1 MKTPRFYATMKV
13 MNRQLQGLTQ
23 MEVKRRIDAG
33 KTNHF
38 KAKTGSSNW
47 EIFRRNVFNS
57 FNMLNFAIFVALI
70 AVQAWSNLFF
80 FGIIVLNAFTGMM
93 TELRARRM
101 IDKLNLMNKDQIRV
115 VRDGQVSAIDPQDI
129 VLDDLMLL
137 SAGEQ
142 VPSDA
147 KVVDGMAELNEAMLT
162 GESDLILK
170 KDGKELLSGSYLV
183 SGQVY
188 ARVIHVAEDN
198 YANKLMLEA
207 KTHKPI
213 VSRILYNMDKIAKF
227 TGKIVIPFGLALFFE
242 AYMIKQLSLQE
253 SVVTSSTALLGML
266 PKGIALLT
274 ITSLLTAVIKL
285 GMKHVLVQE
294 MYSVETL
301 ARVDVLC
308 LDKTGTITQ
317 GKMTVKGLELLSKRF
332 TKEELEGLLAAYMQ
346 HSKDNNST
354 AQAIRNAYE
363 GLENNYQVGDI
374 IPFSSD
380 RKWGAMVI
388 EGVGTLFLGAPEM
401 LLKENPQAV
410 EQAQARGSRVLI
422 LALSQS
428 GIDTETMVLPH
439 DVEALTLL
447 EIADPIR
454 EDAADTL
461 EYLRSQ
467 DVTLKIISGD
477 NPVTVSHIAHQ
488 AGFVDYQSY
497 IDCSKVNDEE
507 LEALAEETAIFG
519 RVSPHQKKLLIQTLN
534 ANGHT
539 TAMTGDGVNDILAL
553 READCSIVM
562 AEGDPATRQIANLVL
577 MDSEFKDIPEI
588 LFEGRRVV
596 NNIAHIAPI
605 FLIKT
610 VYSFLL
616 GLICIASIVFG
627 KAEYLLVFPF
637 IQVQMTLA
645 GQFIEGLPPFVL
657 TFERNIR
664 PVEKH
669 FLRRSLQL
677 SIPNALMLVISVLIF
692 HLSQVYLGMSNTD
705 MLTLSYYMMGS
716 TGVLAVIRACIPLNK
731 GRVALIIYSV
741 FGFLISSYYLSD
753 VIEITT
759 LNAITLPIYL
769 VAMAIC
775 TPLFFWISYK
785 QGAFQKA

>member
-1 MKTPRFYATMKV
+1 MKFVKK
-13 MNRQLQGLTQ
+13 QLQGLTQ
-23 MEVKRRIDAG
+23 VEVKQRIDDG
-33 KTNHF
+33 KTNYF
-38 KAKTGSSNW
+38 KAKAGSSNW
-47 EIFRRNVFNS
+47 DIFRRNVFNS

-101 IDKLNLMNKDQIRV
+101 VDKLNLMNQDQIRV
-115 VRDGQVSAIDPQDI
+115 VRDGQLVSIDPKDI
-129 VLDDLMLL
+129 VLDDIMLL

-147 KVVDGMAELNEAMLT
+147 VVVDGMAELNEAMLT
-162 GESDLILK
+162 GESDQILK

-188 ARVIHVAEDN
+188 AKVINVAEDN

-213 VSRILYNMDKIAKF
+213 VSCILYNMDKIAKF

-266 PKGIALLT
+266 PKGITLLT

-285 GMKHVLVQE
+285 GMKHILVQE

-317 GKMTVKGLELLSKRF
+317 GKMTVKGLELLSERF
-332 TKEELEGLLAAYMQ
+332 TKEELERLLAAYMQ
-346 HSKDNNST
+346 HSKDKNAT

-363 GLENNYQVGDI
+363 GLEHHYQVGDV
-374 IPFSSD
+374 IPFSSN
-380 RKWGAMVI
+380 RKWGAVSI
-388 EGVGTLFLGAPEM
+388 NGLGTLFLGAPEM
-401 LLKENPQAV
+401 LLKENPKAV
-410 EQAQARGSRVLI
+410 DQAQARGSRVLI
-422 LALSQS
+422 LAWSQS
-428 GIDTETMVLPH
+428 GVDTETMILPN

-454 EDAADTL
+454 EDAAETL
-461 EYLRSQ
+461 EYLRSE

-488 AGFVDYQSY
+488 AGFADYQSY
-497 IDCSKVNDEE
+497 IDCSKVSDEE
-507 LEALAEETAIFG
+507 LEALAEDTAIFG

-616 GLICIASIVFG
+616 GLICIGSIVFG

-677 SIPNALMLVISVLIF
+677 AIPNALMLVISVLIF
-692 HLSQVYLGMSNTD
+692 HLSQVYLGMSSTD

-731 GRVALIIYSV
+731 GRVVLIIYSV
-741 FGFLISSYYLSD
+741 FGFLISSYYLRD
-753 VIEITT
+753 VIAIST
-759 LNAITLPIYL
+759 LNSYTLPIYL

-785 QGAFQKA
+785 QGAFQKAQSKT

>member
-1 MKTPRFYATMKV
+1 
-13 MNRQLQGLTQ
+13 

-401 LLKENPQAV
+401 LLKKNPQAV

-497 IDCSKVNDEE
+497 IDCSKVSDEE

-741 FGFLISSYYLSD
+741 FGFLISSYYLRD

>member
-1 MKTPRFYATMKV
+1 MKK
-13 MNRQLQGLTQ
+13 QLQGLTQ
-23 MEVKRRIDAG
+23 VEVKRRIDAG

-57 FNMLNFAIFVALI
+57 FNVLNFAIFVALI

-115 VRDGQVSAIDPQDI
+115 VRDGQLVSIDPKDI
-129 VLDDLMLL
+129 VLDDVMLL

-147 KVVDGMAELNEAMLT
+147 VVVDGIAELNEAMLT
-162 GESDLILK
+162 GESDHILK

-207 KTHKPI
+207 KNHKPI

-242 AYMIKQLSLQE
+242 AYLIKQLSLQE

-285 GMKHVLVQE
+285 GMKHILVQE

-317 GKMTVKGLELLSKRF
+317 GKMTVKGLELLSERF
-332 TKEELEGLLAAYMQ
+332 TKEELERLLAAYMQ
-346 HSKDNNST
+346 HSKDKNAT

-363 GLENNYQVGDI
+363 GLEHHYQVGDV

-380 RKWGAMVI
+380 RKWGAVSVN
-388 EGVGTLFLGAPEM
+388 GLGTLFLGAPEM
-401 LLKENPQAV
+401 LLKENPKAV
-410 EQAQARGSRVLI
+410 DQAQARGSRVLI
-422 LALSQS
+422 LAWSQS
-428 GIDTETMVLPH
+428 GVDTETMILPN

-454 EDAADTL
+454 EDAAETL
-461 EYLRSQ
+461 EYLRSE

-488 AGFVDYQSY
+488 AGFADYQSY
-497 IDCSKVNDEE
+497 IDCSKVSDEE
-507 LEALAEETAIFG
+507 LEALVEDTAIFG

-616 GLICIASIVFG
+616 GLICIGSIVFG

-645 GQFIEGLPPFVL
+645 GQFIEGLPPFIL

-741 FGFLISSYYLSD
+741 FGFLISSYYLRD
-753 VIEITT
+753 VIEIST
-759 LNAITLPIYL
+759 LNSYTLPIYL

-785 QGAFQKA
+785 QGAFQKT

>member
-1 MKTPRFYATMKV
+1 
-13 MNRQLQGLTQ
+13 

-317 GKMTVKGLELLSKRF
+317 GKMTVKGLELLSKRY

-388 EGVGTLFLGAPEM
+388 EEVGTLFLGAPEM

-410 EQAQARGSRVLI
+410 EEAQARGSRVLI

-428 GIDTETMVLPH
+428 GIDTETMSLPN

-497 IDCSKVNDEE
+497 IDCSKVSDEE

-627 KAEYLLVFPF
+627 KSEYLLVFPF

-716 TGVLAVIRACIPLNK
+716 TGVLVVIRACIPLNK

-741 FGFLISSYYLSD
+741 FGFLISSYYLRD

-759 LNAITLPIYL
+759 LNTITLPIYL

>member
-1 MKTPRFYATMKV
+1 MKK
-13 MNRQLQGLTQ
+13 QLQGLTQ
-23 MEVKRRIDAG
+23 VEVKRRIDAG

-115 VRDGQVSAIDPQDI
+115 VRDGEVTSINPQDI
-129 VLDDLMLL
+129 VLDDIMLL

-147 KVVDGMAELNEAMLT
+147 VVVDGMAELNEAMLT

-188 ARVIHVAEDN
+188 AKVINVAEDN

-242 AYMIKQLSLQE
+242 AYLIKQLSLQE

-285 GMKHVLVQE
+285 GMKHILVQE

-317 GKMTVKGLELLSKRF
+317 GKMTVKGLKLLSERF
-332 TKEELEGLLAAYMQ
+332 TKEELERLLAAYMQ
-346 HSKDNNST
+346 HSKDNNAT

-363 GLENNYQVGDI
+363 GLEHHYQVGDV

-380 RKWGAMVI
+380 RKWGAVSVD
-388 EGVGTLFLGAPEM
+388 GLGTLFLGAPEM
-401 LLKENPQAV
+401 LLKENPKAV
-410 EQAQARGSRVLI
+410 DQAQARGSRVLI
-422 LALSQS
+422 LAWSES
-428 GIDTETMVLPH
+428 AVDTETMSLPN
-439 DVEALTLL
+439 DVEGLTLL

-454 EDAADTL
+454 EDAAETL
-461 EYLRSQ
+461 EYLRSE

-488 AGFVDYQSY
+488 AGFADYQSY
-497 IDCSKVNDEE
+497 IDCSKVSDEE
-507 LEALAEETAIFG
+507 LEALSEDTAIFG

-645 GQFIEGLPPFVL
+645 GQFIEGLPPFIL

-741 FGFLISSYYLSD
+741 FGFLISSYYLRD
-753 VIEITT
+753 VIEIST
-759 LNAITLPIYL
+759 LNSYTLPIYL

-785 QGAFQKA
+785 QGAFQKT

>member
-1 MKTPRFYATMKV
+1 MKK
-13 MNRQLQGLTQ
+13 QLQGLTQ
-23 MEVKRRIDAG
+23 VEVKRRIDAG

-115 VRDGQVSAIDPQDI
+115 VRDGEVTSINPQDI
-129 VLDDLMLL
+129 VLDDIMLL

-147 KVVDGMAELNEAMLT
+147 VVVDGMAELNEAMLT

-388 EGVGTLFLGAPEM
+388 DGVGTLFLGAPEM

-428 GIDTETMVLPH
+428 GIDTETMSLPN

-775 TPLFFWISYK
+775 APLFFWISYK

>member
-1 MKTPRFYATMKV
+1 MKK
-13 MNRQLQGLTQ
+13 QLQGLTQ
-23 MEVKRRIDAG
+23 VEVKRRIDAG

-115 VRDGQVSAIDPQDI
+115 VRDGEVTSIDPQDI
-129 VLDDLMLL
+129 VLDDIMLL

-147 KVVDGMAELNEAMLT
+147 VVVDGMAELNEAMLT

-188 ARVIHVAEDN
+188 AKVINVAEDN

-242 AYMIKQLSLQE
+242 ASLIKQLSLQE
-253 SVVTSSTALLGML
+253 SLVPSSTALLGML

-285 GMKHVLVQE
+285 GMKHILVQE

-317 GKMTVKGLELLSKRF
+317 GKMTVKGLKLLSERF
-332 TKEELEGLLAAYMQ
+332 TKEELERLLAAYMQ
-346 HSKDNNST
+346 HSKDNNAT

-363 GLENNYQVGDI
+363 GLEHHYQVGDI

-380 RKWGAMVI
+380 RKWGAMSI
-388 EGVGTLFLGAPEM
+388 DGIGTLFLGAPEM
-401 LLKENPQAV
+401 LLKENPKAV
-410 EQAQARGSRVLI
+410 DQAQARGSRVLI
-422 LALSQS
+422 LAWSQS
-428 GIDTETMVLPH
+428 AVDTETMSLPN
-439 DVEALTLL
+439 DVEGLTLL

-454 EDAADTL
+454 EDAAETL
-461 EYLRSQ
+461 EYLRSE
-467 DVTLKIISGD
+467 DVSLKIISGD

-488 AGFVDYQSY
+488 AGFADYQSY
-497 IDCSKVNDEE
+497 IDCSKVSDEE
-507 LEALAEETAIFG
+507 LEALAEDTAIFG

-645 GQFIEGLPPFVL
+645 GQFIEGLPPFIL

-741 FGFLISSYYLSD
+741 FGFLISSYYLRD
-753 VIEITT
+753 VIEIST
-759 LNAITLPIYL
+759 LNSYTLPIYL

>member
-1 MKTPRFYATMKV
+1 MKK
-13 MNRQLQGLTQ
+13 QLQGLTQ
-23 MEVKRRIDAG
+23 VEVKRRIDAG

-115 VRDGQVSAIDPQDI
+115 VRDGEVTSIDPQDI
-129 VLDDLMLL
+129 VLDDIMLL

-147 KVVDGMAELNEAMLT
+147 VVVDGMAELNEAMLT

-188 ARVIHVAEDN
+188 AKVINVAEDN

-242 AYMIKQLSLQE
+242 AYLIKQLSLQE

-285 GMKHVLVQE
+285 GMKHILVQE

-317 GKMTVKGLELLSKRF
+317 GKMTVKGLELLSERF
-332 TKEELEGLLAAYMQ
+332 TKEELERLLAAYMQ
-346 HSKDNNST
+346 HSKDKNAT

-363 GLENNYQVGDI
+363 GLEHHYQVGDV

-380 RKWGAMVI
+380 RKWGAVSI
-388 EGVGTLFLGAPEM
+388 NGLGTLFLGAPEM
-401 LLKENPQAV
+401 LLKENPKAV
-410 EQAQARGSRVLI
+410 DQAQARGSRVLI
-422 LALSQS
+422 LAWSQS
-428 GIDTETMVLPH
+428 GVDTETMILPN

-454 EDAADTL
+454 EDAAETL
-461 EYLRSQ
+461 EYLRSE

-488 AGFVDYQSY
+488 AGFADYQSY
-497 IDCSKVNDEE
+497 IDCSKVSDEE
-507 LEALAEETAIFG
+507 LEALAEDTAIFG

-616 GLICIASIVFG
+616 GLICIGSIVFG

-645 GQFIEGLPPFVL
+645 GQFIEGFPPFIL

-741 FGFLISSYYLSD
+741 FGFLISSYYLRD
-753 VIEITT
+753 VIAIST
-759 LNAITLPIYL
+759 LNSYTLPIYL

>member
-1 MKTPRFYATMKV
+1 MKK
-13 MNRQLQGLTQ
+13 QLQGLTQ
-23 MEVKRRIDAG
+23 VEVKRRIDAG

-115 VRDGQVSAIDPQDI
+115 VRDGEVTSIDPQDI
-129 VLDDLMLL
+129 VLDDIMLL

-147 KVVDGMAELNEAMLT
+147 VVVDGMAELNEAMLT

-188 ARVIHVAEDN
+188 AKVINVAEDN

-242 AYMIKQLSLQE
+242 AYLIKQLSLQE

-285 GMKHVLVQE
+285 GMKHILVQE

-317 GKMTVKGLELLSKRF
+317 GKMTVKGLKLLSERF
-332 TKEELEGLLAAYMQ
+332 SKEELERLLAAYMQ
-346 HSKDNNST
+346 HSKDNNAT

-363 GLENNYQVGDI
+363 GLEHHYQVGDI

-380 RKWGAMVI
+380 RKWGAMSI
-388 EGVGTLFLGAPEM
+388 DGVGTLFLGAPEM
-401 LLKENPQAV
+401 LLEENPKAV
-410 EQAQARGSRVLI
+410 DQAQARGSRVLI
-422 LALSQS
+422 LAWSQS
-428 GIDTETMVLPH
+428 AVDTETMSLPN
-439 DVEALTLL
+439 DVEGLTLL

-454 EDAADTL
+454 EDAAETL
-461 EYLRSQ
+461 EYLRSE

-488 AGFVDYQSY
+488 AGFADYQSY
-497 IDCSKVNDEE
+497 IDCSKVSDEE
-507 LEALAEETAIFG
+507 LEALAEDTAIFG

-645 GQFIEGLPPFVL
+645 GQFIEGFPPFIL

-741 FGFLISSYYLSD
+741 FGFLISSYYLRD
-753 VIEITT
+753 VIEIST
-759 LNAITLPIYL
+759 LNSYTLSIYL

-785 QGAFQKA
+785 QGAFQKT

>member
-1 MKTPRFYATMKV
+1 MEK
-13 MNRQLQGLTQ
+13 QLQGLTQ

-115 VRDGQVSAIDPQDI
+115 VRDGEVTSIDPQDI
-129 VLDDLMLL
+129 VLDDIMLL

-147 KVVDGMAELNEAMLT
+147 VVVDGMAELNEAMLT

-188 ARVIHVAEDN
+188 AKVINVAEDN

-242 AYMIKQLSLQE
+242 AYLIKQLSLQE

-285 GMKHVLVQE
+285 GMKHILVQE

-317 GKMTVKGLELLSKRF
+317 GKMTVKGLKLLSERF
-332 TKEELEGLLAAYMQ
+332 TKEELERLLAAYME
-346 HSKDNNST
+346 HSKDNNAT

-363 GLENNYQVGDI
+363 GLEHHYQVGDV

-380 RKWGAMVI
+380 RKWGAMSI
-388 EGVGTLFLGAPEM
+388 DGIGTLFLGAPEM
-401 LLKENPQAV
+401 LLKENPKAV
-410 EQAQARGSRVLI
+410 DQAQARGSRVLI
-422 LALSQS
+422 LAWSQS
-428 GIDTETMVLPH
+428 AVDTETMSLPN
-439 DVEALTLL
+439 DVEGLTLL

-454 EDAADTL
+454 EDAAETL
-461 EYLRSQ
+461 EYLRSE

-488 AGFVDYQSY
+488 AGFADYQSY
-497 IDCSKVNDEE
+497 IDCSKVSDKE
-507 LEALAEETAIFG
+507 LEALAEDTAIFG

-645 GQFIEGLPPFVL
+645 GQFIEGLPPFIL

-741 FGFLISSYYLSD
+741 FGFLISSYYLRD
-753 VIEITT
+753 VIEIST
-759 LNAITLPIYL
+759 LNSYTLPIYL

-785 QGAFQKA
+785 QGAFQKT

>member
-1 MKTPRFYATMKV
+1 MKK
-13 MNRQLQGLTQ
+13 QLQGLTQ
-23 MEVKRRIDAG
+23 VEVKRRIDAG

-57 FNMLNFAIFVALI
+57 FNVLNFAIFVALI

-115 VRDGQVSAIDPQDI
+115 VRDGQLVSIDPKDI
-129 VLDDLMLL
+129 VLDDVMLL

-147 KVVDGMAELNEAMLT
+147 VVVDGIAELNEAMLT
-162 GESDLILK
+162 GESDHILK

-207 KTHKPI
+207 KNHKPI

-242 AYMIKQLSLQE
+242 AYLIKQLSLQE

-285 GMKHVLVQE
+285 GMKHILVQE

-317 GKMTVKGLELLSKRF
+317 GKMTVKGLELLSERF
-332 TKEELEGLLAAYMQ
+332 TKEELERLLAAYMQ
-346 HSKDNNST
+346 HSKDKNAT

-363 GLENNYQVGDI
+363 GLEHHYQVGDV

-380 RKWGAMVI
+380 RKWGAVSVN
-388 EGVGTLFLGAPEM
+388 GLGTLFLGAPEM
-401 LLKENPQAV
+401 LLKENPKAV
-410 EQAQARGSRVLI
+410 DQAQARGSRVLI
-422 LALSQS
+422 LAWSQS
-428 GIDTETMVLPH
+428 GVDTETMILPN

-454 EDAADTL
+454 EDAAETL
-461 EYLRSQ
+461 EYLRSE

-488 AGFVDYQSY
+488 AGFADYQSY
-497 IDCSKVNDEE
+497 IDCSKVSDEE
-507 LEALAEETAIFG
+507 LEALVEDTAIFG

-645 GQFIEGLPPFVL
+645 GQFIEGFPPFIL

-741 FGFLISSYYLSD
+741 FGFLISSYYLRD
-753 VIEITT
+753 VIEIST
-759 LNAITLPIYL
+759 LNSYTLPIYL

-775 TPLFFWISYK
+775 TPLFFWIRYK

>member
-1 MKTPRFYATMKV
+1 
-13 MNRQLQGLTQ
+13 

-388 EGVGTLFLGAPEM
+388 DGVGTLFLGAPEM

-428 GIDTETMVLPH
+428 GIDTETMSLPN

-716 TGVLAVIRACIPLNK
+716 TGVLAVIRACITLNK

-775 TPLFFWISYK
+775 APLFFWISYK

>member
-1 MKTPRFYATMKV
+1 MKFVKK
-13 MNRQLQGLTQ
+13 QLQGLTQ
-23 MEVKRRIDAG
+23 VEVKQRIDAG
-33 KTNHF
+33 KTNYF
-38 KAKTGSSNW
+38 KAKAGSSNW

-101 IDKLNLMNKDQIRV
+101 VDKLNLMNQDQIRV
-115 VRDGQVSAIDPQDI
+115 VRDGQLVSIDPKDI
-129 VLDDLMLL
+129 VLDDIMLL

-147 KVVDGMAELNEAMLT
+147 VVVDGMAELNEAMLT
-162 GESDLILK
+162 GESDQILK

-188 ARVIHVAEDN
+188 AKVINVAEDN

-213 VSRILYNMDKIAKF
+213 VSCILYNMDKIAKF

-266 PKGIALLT
+266 PKGITLLT

-285 GMKHVLVQE
+285 GMKHILVQE

-317 GKMTVKGLELLSKRF
+317 GKMTVKGLELLSERF
-332 TKEELEGLLAAYMQ
+332 TKEELERLLAAYMQ
-346 HSKDNNST
+346 HSKDKNAT

-363 GLENNYQVGDI
+363 GLEHHYQVGDV
-374 IPFSSD
+374 IPFSSN
-380 RKWGAMVI
+380 RKWGAVSI
-388 EGVGTLFLGAPEM
+388 NGLGTLFLGAPEM
-401 LLKENPQAV
+401 LLKKNPKAV
-410 EQAQARGSRVLI
+410 DKAQARGSRVLI
-422 LALSQS
+422 LAWSQS
-428 GIDTETMVLPH
+428 GIATENMILPN
-439 DVEALTLL
+439 DIEALTLL

-454 EDAADTL
+454 EDAAETL
-461 EYLRSQ
+461 EYLRSE

-488 AGFVDYQSY
+488 AGFADYQSY
-497 IDCSKVNDEE
+497 IDCSKISDEE
-507 LEALAEETAIFG
+507 LEALAEDTAIFG

-616 GLICIASIVFG
+616 GLICIGSIVFG

-637 IQVQMTLA
+637 IQVQMTLT

-677 SIPNALMLVISVLIF
+677 AIPNALMLVISVLIF
-692 HLSQVYLGMSNTD
+692 HLSQVYLGMSSTD

-716 TGVLAVIRACIPLNK
+716 MGVLAVIRACIPLNK
-731 GRVALIIYSV
+731 GRVVLIIYSV
-741 FGFLISSYYLSD
+741 FGFLISSYYLRD
-753 VIEITT
+753 VIAIST
-759 LNAITLPIYL
+759 LNSYTLPIYL

-785 QGAFQKA
+785 QGAFQKAQSKT

>member
-1 MKTPRFYATMKV
+1 MKK
-13 MNRQLQGLTQ
+13 QLQGLTQ
-23 MEVKRRIDAG
+23 VEVKRRIDAG

-57 FNMLNFAIFVALI
+57 FNVLNFAIFVALI

-115 VRDGQVSAIDPQDI
+115 VRDGQLVSIDHKDI
-129 VLDDLMLL
+129 VLDDVMLL

-147 KVVDGMAELNEAMLT
+147 VVVDGIAELNEAMLT
-162 GESDLILK
+162 GESDHILK

-207 KTHKPI
+207 KNHKPI

-242 AYMIKQLSLQE
+242 AYLIKQLSLQE

-285 GMKHVLVQE
+285 GMKHILVQE

-317 GKMTVKGLELLSKRF
+317 GKMTVKGLELLSERF
-332 TKEELEGLLAAYMQ
+332 TKEELERLLAAYMQ
-346 HSKDNNST
+346 HSKDKNAT

-363 GLENNYQVGDI
+363 GLEHHYQVGDV

-380 RKWGAMVI
+380 RKWGAVSVN
-388 EGVGTLFLGAPEM
+388 GLGTLFLGAPEM
-401 LLKENPQAV
+401 LLKENPKAV
-410 EQAQARGSRVLI
+410 DQAQARGSRVLI
-422 LALSQS
+422 LAWSQS
-428 GIDTETMVLPH
+428 GVDTETMILPN

-454 EDAADTL
+454 EDAAETL
-461 EYLRSQ
+461 EYLRSE

-488 AGFVDYQSY
+488 AGFADYQSY
-497 IDCSKVNDEE
+497 IDCSKVSDEE
-507 LEALAEETAIFG
+507 LEALVEDTAIFG

-645 GQFIEGLPPFVL
+645 GQFIEGFPPFIL

-741 FGFLISSYYLSD
+741 FGFLISSYYLRD
-753 VIEITT
+753 VIEIST
-759 LNAITLPIYL
+759 LNSYTLPIYL

>member
-1 MKTPRFYATMKV
+1 MKK
-13 MNRQLQGLTQ
+13 QLQGLTQ
-23 MEVKRRIDAG
+23 VEVKRRIDAG

-57 FNMLNFAIFVALI
+57 FNVLNFAIFVALI

-115 VRDGQVSAIDPQDI
+115 VRDGQLVSIDPKDI
-129 VLDDLMLL
+129 VLDDVMLL

-147 KVVDGMAELNEAMLT
+147 VVVDGIAELNEAMLT
-162 GESDLILK
+162 GESDHILK

-207 KTHKPI
+207 KNHKPI

-242 AYMIKQLSLQE
+242 AYLIKQLSLQE

-285 GMKHVLVQE
+285 GMKHILVQE

-317 GKMTVKGLELLSKRF
+317 GKMTVKGLELLSERF
-332 TKEELEGLLAAYMQ
+332 TKEELERLLAAYMQ
-346 HSKDNNST
+346 HSKDKNAT

-363 GLENNYQVGDI
+363 GLEHHYQVGDV

-380 RKWGAMVI
+380 RKWGAVSVN
-388 EGVGTLFLGAPEM
+388 GLGTLFLGAPEM
-401 LLKENPQAV
+401 LLKENPKAV
-410 EQAQARGSRVLI
+410 DQAQARGSRVLI
-422 LALSQS
+422 LAWSQS
-428 GIDTETMVLPH
+428 GVDTETMILPN

-447 EIADPIR
+447 EISDPIR
-454 EDAADTL
+454 EDAAETL
-461 EYLRSQ
+461 EYLRSE

-488 AGFVDYQSY
+488 AGFADYQSY
-497 IDCSKVNDEE
+497 IDCSKVSDEE
-507 LEALAEETAIFG
+507 LEALAEDTAIFG

-645 GQFIEGLPPFVL
+645 GQFIEGFPPFIL

-741 FGFLISSYYLSD
+741 FGFLISSYYLRD
-753 VIEITT
+753 VIAIST
-759 LNAITLPIYL
+759 LNSYTLPIYL

>member
-1 MKTPRFYATMKV
+1 MKK
-13 MNRQLQGLTQ
+13 QLQGLTQ
-23 MEVKRRIDAG
+23 VEVKRRIDAG

-115 VRDGQVSAIDPQDI
+115 VRDGEVTSIDPKDI
-129 VLDDLMLL
+129 VLDDIMLL

-147 KVVDGMAELNEAMLT
+147 VVVDGMAELNEAMLT

-188 ARVIHVAEDN
+188 AKVINVSEDN

-242 AYMIKQLSLQE
+242 AYLIKQLSLQE

-285 GMKHVLVQE
+285 GMKHILVQE

-317 GKMTVKGLELLSKRF
+317 GKMTVKGLELLSERF
-332 TKEELEGLLAAYMQ
+332 TKEELERLLAAYMQ
-346 HSKDNNST
+346 HSKDKNAT

-363 GLENNYQVGDI
+363 GLEHHYQVGDV

-380 RKWGAMVI
+380 RKWGAMVFDGI
-388 EGVGTLFLGAPEM
+388 GTLFLGAPEM
-401 LLKENPQAV
+401 LLKENPKAV
-410 EQAQARGSRVLI
+410 DKAQARGSRVLI
-422 LALSQS
+422 LAWSQS
-428 GIDTETMVLPH
+428 GIATETMILPN

-454 EDAADTL
+454 EDAAETL
-461 EYLRSQ
+461 EYLRSE

-497 IDCSKVNDEE
+497 IDCSNVSDEE
-507 LEALAEETAIFG
+507 LEAMAEDTAIFG

-645 GQFIEGLPPFVL
+645 GQFIEGLPPFIL

-741 FGFLISSYYLSD
+741 FGFLISSYYLRD
-753 VIEITT
+753 VIEIST
-759 LNAITLPIYL
+759 LNSYTLPIYL

>member
-1 MKTPRFYATMKV
+1 M
-13 MNRQLQGLTQ
+13 
-23 MEVKRRIDAG
+23 
-33 KTNHF
+33 
-38 KAKTGSSNW
+38 
-47 EIFRRNVFNS
+47 
-57 FNMLNFAIFVALI
+57 
-70 AVQAWSNLFF
+70 
-80 FGIIVLNAFTGMM
+80 
-93 TELRARRM
+93 
-101 IDKLNLMNKDQIRV
+101 
-115 VRDGQVSAIDPQDI
+115 
-129 VLDDLMLL
+129 
-137 SAGEQ
+137 
-142 VPSDA
+142 
-147 KVVDGMAELNEAMLT
+147 
-162 GESDLILK
+162 
-170 KDGKELLSGSYLV
+170 
-183 SGQVY
+183 
-188 ARVIHVAEDN
+188 
-198 YANKLMLEA
+198 
-207 KTHKPI
+207 
-213 VSRILYNMDKIAKF
+213 
-227 TGKIVIPFGLALFFE
+227 
-242 AYMIKQLSLQE
+242 
-253 SVVTSSTALLGML
+253 
-266 PKGIALLT
+266 
-274 ITSLLTAVIKL
+274 
-285 GMKHVLVQE
+285 
-294 MYSVETL
+294 
-301 ARVDVLC
+301 
-308 LDKTGTITQ
+308 
-317 GKMTVKGLELLSKRF
+317 
-332 TKEELEGLLAAYMQ
+332 
-346 HSKDNNST
+346 
-354 AQAIRNAYE
+354 
-363 GLENNYQVGDI
+363 
-374 IPFSSD
+374 
-380 RKWGAMVI
+380 
-388 EGVGTLFLGAPEM
+388 
-401 LLKENPQAV
+401 
-410 EQAQARGSRVLI
+410 
-422 LALSQS
+422 
-428 GIDTETMVLPH
+428 
-439 DVEALTLL
+439 TLL

-454 EDAADTL
+454 EDAAETL
-461 EYLRSQ
+461 EYLRSE

-488 AGFVDYQSY
+488 AGFADYQSY
-497 IDCSKVNDEE
+497 IDCSKVSDEE
-507 LEALAEETAIFG
+507 LEALAEDTAIFG

-627 KAEYLLVFPF
+627 KAEYLFVFPF

-645 GQFIEGLPPFVL
+645 GQFIEGLPPFIL

-741 FGFLISSYYLSD
+741 FGFLISSYYLRD
-753 VIEITT
+753 VIEIST
-759 LNAITLPIYL
+759 LNSYTLPIYL
-769 VAMAIC
+769 IAMAIC

>member
-1 MKTPRFYATMKV
+1 MKK
-13 MNRQLQGLTQ
+13 QLQGLTQ
-23 MEVKRRIDAG
+23 VEVKRRIDAG

-115 VRDGQVSAIDPQDI
+115 VRDGEVTSIDPKDI
-129 VLDDLMLL
+129 VLDDIMLL

-147 KVVDGMAELNEAMLT
+147 VVVDGIAELNEAMLT
-162 GESDLILK
+162 GESDHILK

-188 ARVIHVAEDN
+188 AKVINVAEDN

-227 TGKIVIPFGLALFFE
+227 KGKIVIPFGLALFFE
-242 AYMIKQLSLQE
+242 AYLIKQLSLQE

-285 GMKHVLVQE
+285 GMKHILVQE

-317 GKMTVKGLELLSKRF
+317 GKMTVKGLKLLSERF
-332 TKEELEGLLAAYMQ
+332 TKEELERLLAAYMQ
-346 HSKDNNST
+346 HSKDNNAT

-363 GLENNYQVGDI
+363 GLEHHYPVGDI

-380 RKWGAMVI
+380 RKWGAMSI
-388 EGVGTLFLGAPEM
+388 DGVGTLFLGAPEM
-401 LLKENPQAV
+401 LLKENPKAV
-410 EQAQARGSRVLI
+410 DQAQARGSRVLI
-422 LALSQS
+422 LAWSQS
-428 GIDTETMVLPH
+428 AVDTETMSLPN

-454 EDAADTL
+454 EDAAETL
-461 EYLRSQ
+461 EYLRSE

-488 AGFVDYQSY
+488 AGFADYQSY
-497 IDCSKVNDEE
+497 IDCSKVSDEE
-507 LEALAEETAIFG
+507 LEALAEDTAIFG

-645 GQFIEGLPPFVL
+645 GQFIEGFPPFIL

-741 FGFLISSYYLSD
+741 FGFLISSYYLRD
-753 VIEITT
+753 VIEIST
-759 LNAITLPIYL
+759 LNSYTLPIYL

>member
-1 MKTPRFYATMKV
+1 MKK
-13 MNRQLQGLTQ
+13 QLQGLTQ
-23 MEVKRRIDAG
+23 VEVKRRIDAG

-115 VRDGQVSAIDPQDI
+115 VRDGEVTSIDPQDI
-129 VLDDLMLL
+129 VLDDIMLL

-147 KVVDGMAELNEAMLT
+147 VVVDGMAELNEAMLT

-188 ARVIHVAEDN
+188 AKVINVAEDN

-242 AYMIKQLSLQE
+242 AYLIKQLSLQE

-285 GMKHVLVQE
+285 GMKHILVQE

-317 GKMTVKGLELLSKRF
+317 GKMTVKGLKLLSERF
-332 TKEELEGLLAAYMQ
+332 TKEELERLLAAYMQ
-346 HSKDNNST
+346 HSKDNNAT

-363 GLENNYQVGDI
+363 GLEHHYQVGDV

-380 RKWGAMVI
+380 RKWGAMSI
-388 EGVGTLFLGAPEM
+388 DGIGTLFLGAPEM
-401 LLKENPQAV
+401 LLKENPKAV
-410 EQAQARGSRVLI
+410 DQAQARGSRVLI
-422 LALSQS
+422 LAWSQS
-428 GIDTETMVLPH
+428 AVDTETMSLPN
-439 DVEALTLL
+439 DVEGLTLL

-454 EDAADTL
+454 EDAAETL
-461 EYLRSQ
+461 EYLRSE

-488 AGFVDYQSY
+488 AGFADYQSY
-497 IDCSKVNDEE
+497 IDCSKVSDKE
-507 LEALAEETAIFG
+507 LEALAEDTAIFG

-645 GQFIEGLPPFVL
+645 GQFIEGLPPFIL

-741 FGFLISSYYLSD
+741 FGFFISSYYLRD
-753 VIEITT
+753 VIEIST
-759 LNAITLPIYL
+759 LNSYTLPIYL

-785 QGAFQKA
+785 QGAFQKT

>member
-1 MKTPRFYATMKV
+1 MKFVKK
-13 MNRQLQGLTQ
+13 QLQGLTQ
-23 MEVKRRIDAG
+23 VEVKQRIDDG
-33 KTNHF
+33 KTNYF
-38 KAKTGSSNW
+38 KAKAGSSNW
-47 EIFRRNVFNS
+47 DIFRRNVFNS

-101 IDKLNLMNKDQIRV
+101 VDKLNLMNQDQIRV
-115 VRDGQVSAIDPQDI
+115 VRDGQLVSIDPKDI
-129 VLDDLMLL
+129 VLDDIMLL

-147 KVVDGMAELNEAMLT
+147 VVVDGMAELNEAMLT
-162 GESDLILK
+162 GESDQILK

-188 ARVIHVAEDN
+188 AKVINVAEDN

-213 VSRILYNMDKIAKF
+213 VSCILYNMDKIAKF
-227 TGKIVIPFGLALFFE
+227 MGKIVIPFGLALFFE

-266 PKGIALLT
+266 PKGITLLT

-285 GMKHVLVQE
+285 GMKHILVQE

-317 GKMTVKGLELLSKRF
+317 GKMTVKGLELLSERF
-332 TKEELEGLLAAYMQ
+332 TKEELERLLAAYMQ
-346 HSKDNNST
+346 HSKDKNAT

-363 GLENNYQVGDI
+363 GLEHHYQVGDV
-374 IPFSSD
+374 IPFSSN
-380 RKWGAMVI
+380 RKWGAVSI
-388 EGVGTLFLGAPEM
+388 NGLGTLFLGAPEM
-401 LLKENPQAV
+401 LLKKNPKAV
-410 EQAQARGSRVLI
+410 DKAQARGSRVLI
-422 LALSQS
+422 LAWSQS
-428 GIDTETMVLPH
+428 GIATENMILPN
-439 DVEALTLL
+439 DIEALTLL

-454 EDAADTL
+454 EDAAETL
-461 EYLRSQ
+461 EYLRSE

-488 AGFVDYQSY
+488 AGFADYQSY
-497 IDCSKVNDEE
+497 IDCSKISDEE
-507 LEALAEETAIFG
+507 LEALAEDTAIFG

-616 GLICIASIVFG
+616 GLICIGSIVFG

-677 SIPNALMLVISVLIF
+677 AIPNALMLVISVLIF
-692 HLSQVYLGMSNTD
+692 HLSQVYLGMSSTD

-731 GRVALIIYSV
+731 GRVVLIIYSV
-741 FGFLISSYYLSD
+741 FGFLISSYYLRD
-753 VIEITT
+753 VIAIST
-759 LNAITLPIYL
+759 LNSYTLPIYL

-785 QGAFQKA
+785 QGAFQKAQSKT

>member
-1 MKTPRFYATMKV
+1 MKFVKK
-13 MNRQLQGLTQ
+13 QLQGLTQ
-23 MEVKRRIDAG
+23 VEVKQRIDDG
-33 KTNHF
+33 KTNYF
-38 KAKTGSSNW
+38 KAKAGSSNW
-47 EIFRRNVFNS
+47 DIFRRNVFNS

-101 IDKLNLMNKDQIRV
+101 VDKLNLMNQDQIRV
-115 VRDGQVSAIDPQDI
+115 VRDGQLVSIDPKDI
-129 VLDDLMLL
+129 VLDDIMLL

-147 KVVDGMAELNEAMLT
+147 VVVDGMAELNEAMLT
-162 GESDLILK
+162 GESDHILK

-188 ARVIHVAEDN
+188 AKVINVAEDN

-213 VSRILYNMDKIAKF
+213 VSCILYNMDKIAKF

-266 PKGIALLT
+266 PKGITLLT

-285 GMKHVLVQE
+285 GMKHILVQE

-317 GKMTVKGLELLSKRF
+317 GKMTVKGLELLSERF
-332 TKEELEGLLAAYMQ
+332 TKEELERLLAAYMQ
-346 HSKDNNST
+346 HSKDKNAT

-363 GLENNYQVGDI
+363 GLEHHYQVGDV
-374 IPFSSD
+374 IPFSSN
-380 RKWGAMVI
+380 RKWGAVSI
-388 EGVGTLFLGAPEM
+388 NGLGTLFLGAPEM
-401 LLKENPQAV
+401 LLKKNPKAV
-410 EQAQARGSRVLI
+410 DKAQARGSRVLI
-422 LALSQS
+422 LAWSQS
-428 GIDTETMVLPH
+428 GIATENMILPN

-447 EIADPIR
+447 EISDPIR
-454 EDAADTL
+454 EDAAETL
-461 EYLRSQ
+461 EYLRSE

-488 AGFVDYQSY
+488 AGFADYQSY
-497 IDCSKVNDEE
+497 IDCSKISDEE
-507 LEALAEETAIFG
+507 LEALAEDTAIFG

-616 GLICIASIVFG
+616 GLICIGSIVFG

-677 SIPNALMLVISVLIF
+677 AIPNALMLVISVLIF
-692 HLSQVYLGMSNTD
+692 HLSQVYLGMSSTD

-731 GRVALIIYSV
+731 GRVVLIIYSV
-741 FGFLISSYYLSD
+741 FGFLISSYYLRD
-753 VIEITT
+753 VIAIST
-759 LNAITLPIYL
+759 LNSYTLPIYL

-785 QGAFQKA
+785 QGAFQKAQSKT

>member
-1 MKTPRFYATMKV
+1 

-115 VRDGQVSAIDPQDI
+115 VRDGEVTCIDPQDI
-129 VLDDLMLL
+129 VLDDIMLL

-147 KVVDGMAELNEAMLT
+147 VVVDGMAELNEAMLT

-188 ARVIHVAEDN
+188 AKVINVAEDN

-285 GMKHVLVQE
+285 GMKHILVQE

-317 GKMTVKGLELLSKRF
+317 GKMTVKGLKLLSERF
-332 TKEELEGLLAAYMQ
+332 TKEDLERLLAAYMQ

-363 GLENNYQVGDI
+363 RLEHHYQVGDV

-380 RKWGAMVI
+380 RKWGAMSI
-388 EGVGTLFLGAPEM
+388 DGVGTLFLGAPEM

-422 LALSQS
+422 LAWSQS
-428 GIDTETMVLPH
+428 AVDTETMSLPN

-497 IDCSKVNDEE
+497 IDCSKVSDEE
-507 LEALAEETAIFG
+507 LEALAEDTAIFG

-616 GLICIASIVFG
+616 GLICIGSIVFG

-677 SIPNALMLVISVLIF
+677 AIPNALMLVISVLIF
-692 HLSQVYLGMSNTD
+692 HLSQVYLGMSSTD

-731 GRVALIIYSV
+731 GRVVLIIYSV
-741 FGFLISSYYLSD
+741 FGFLISSYYLRD
-753 VIEITT
+753 VIAIST
-759 LNAITLPIYL
+759 LNSYTLPIYL

-785 QGAFQKA
+785 QGAFQKAQSKT

>member
-1 MKTPRFYATMKV
+1 MKV
-13 MNRQLQGLTQ
+13 MKKQLQGLTQ
-23 MEVKRRIDAG
+23 VEVKRRIDAG

-115 VRDGQVSAIDPQDI
+115 VRDGEVTSIDPQDI
-129 VLDDLMLL
+129 VLDDIMLL

-147 KVVDGMAELNEAMLT
+147 VVVDGMAELNEAMLT

-188 ARVIHVAEDN
+188 AKVINVAEDN

-242 AYMIKQLSLQE
+242 AYLIKQLSLQE

-285 GMKHVLVQE
+285 GMKHILVQE

-317 GKMTVKGLELLSKRF
+317 GKMTVKGLKLLSERF
-332 TKEELEGLLAAYMQ
+332 TKEELERLLAAYMQ
-346 HSKDNNST
+346 HSKDNNAT

-363 GLENNYQVGDI
+363 GLEHHYQVGDV

-380 RKWGAMVI
+380 RKWGAMSI
-388 EGVGTLFLGAPEM
+388 DGIGTLFLGAPEM
-401 LLKENPQAV
+401 LLKENPKAV
-410 EQAQARGSRVLI
+410 DQAQARGSRVLI
-422 LALSQS
+422 LAWSQS
-428 GIDTETMVLPH
+428 GVDTETMTLPN

-454 EDAADTL
+454 EDAAETL
-461 EYLRSQ
+461 EYLRSE

-488 AGFVDYQSY
+488 AGFADYQSY
-497 IDCSKVNDEE
+497 IDCSKVSDKE
-507 LEALAEETAIFG
+507 LEALAEDTAIFG

-645 GQFIEGLPPFVL
+645 GQFIEGLPPFIL

-741 FGFLISSYYLSD
+741 FGFLISSYYLRD
-753 VIEITT
+753 VIEIST
-759 LNAITLPIYL
+759 LNSYTLPIYL

-785 QGAFQKA
+785 QGAFQKT

>member
-57 FNMLNFAIFVALI
+57 FNVLNFAIFVALI

-101 IDKLNLMNKDQIRV
+101 IDKLNLMNQDQIRV
-115 VRDGQVSAIDPQDI
+115 VRDGQLVSIDPKDI
-129 VLDDLMLL
+129 VLDDVMLL

-147 KVVDGMAELNEAMLT
+147 VVIDGMAELNEAMLT
-162 GESDLILK
+162 GESDHILK

-188 ARVIHVAEDN
+188 AKVINVAEDN

-213 VSRILYNMDKIAKF
+213 VSCILYNMDKIAKF

-285 GMKHVLVQE
+285 GMKHILVQE

-317 GKMTVKGLELLSKRF
+317 GKMTVKGLELLSERF
-332 TKEELEGLLAAYMQ
+332 TKEELERLLAAYMQ
-346 HSKDNNST
+346 HSKDKNAT

-363 GLENNYQVGDI
+363 GLEHHYQVGDV

-380 RKWGAMVI
+380 RKWGAVSVN
-388 EGVGTLFLGAPEM
+388 GLGTLFLGAPEM
-401 LLKENPQAV
+401 LLKENPKAV
-410 EQAQARGSRVLI
+410 DQAQARGSRVLI
-422 LALSQS
+422 LAWSQS
-428 GIDTETMVLPH
+428 GVDTETMILPN

-454 EDAADTL
+454 EDAAETL
-461 EYLRSQ
+461 EYLRSE

-488 AGFVDYQSY
+488 AGFADYQSY
-497 IDCSKVNDEE
+497 IDCSKVSDEE
-507 LEALAEETAIFG
+507 LEALAEDTAIFG

-645 GQFIEGLPPFVL
+645 GQFIEGFPPFIL

-677 SIPNALMLVISVLIF
+677 AIPNALMLVISVLIF

-741 FGFLISSYYLSD
+741 FGFLISSYYLRD
-753 VIEITT
+753 VIAIST
-759 LNAITLPIYL
+759 LNSYTLPIYL

>member
-1 MKTPRFYATMKV
+1 MKV
-13 MNRQLQGLTQ
+13 MKKQLQGLTQ
-23 MEVKRRIDAG
+23 VEVKRRIDAG

-57 FNMLNFAIFVALI
+57 FNVLNFAIFVALI

-115 VRDGQVSAIDPQDI
+115 VRDGQLVSIDPKDI
-129 VLDDLMLL
+129 VLDDVMLL

-147 KVVDGMAELNEAMLT
+147 VVVDGIAELNEAMLT
-162 GESDLILK
+162 GESDHILK

-207 KTHKPI
+207 KNHKPI

-242 AYMIKQLSLQE
+242 AYLIKQLSLQE

-285 GMKHVLVQE
+285 GMKHILVQE

-317 GKMTVKGLELLSKRF
+317 GKMTVKGLELLSERF
-332 TKEELEGLLAAYMQ
+332 TKEELERLLAAYMQ
-346 HSKDNNST
+346 HSKDKNAT

-363 GLENNYQVGDI
+363 GLEHHYQVGDV

-380 RKWGAMVI
+380 RKWGAVSVN
-388 EGVGTLFLGAPEM
+388 GLGTLFLGAPEM
-401 LLKENPQAV
+401 LLKENPKAV
-410 EQAQARGSRVLI
+410 DQAQARGSRVLI
-422 LALSQS
+422 LAWSQS
-428 GIDTETMVLPH
+428 GVDTETMILPN

-454 EDAADTL
+454 EDAAETL
-461 EYLRSQ
+461 EYLRSE

-488 AGFVDYQSY
+488 AGFADYQSY
-497 IDCSKVNDEE
+497 IDCSKVSDEE
-507 LEALAEETAIFG
+507 LEALVEDTAIFG

-616 GLICIASIVFG
+616 GLICIASVVFG

-645 GQFIEGLPPFVL
+645 GQFIEGFPPFIL

-741 FGFLISSYYLSD
+741 FGFLISSYYLRD
-753 VIEITT
+753 VIEIST
-759 LNAITLPIYL
+759 LNSYTLPIYL